1 MGQEFVRFY
10 TEHLGSAKPT
20 LPINEFVILYG
31 SCLDAASQESLLAP
45 VIDDTI

>member
-10 TEHLGSAKPT
+10 IEHLGSAKPT